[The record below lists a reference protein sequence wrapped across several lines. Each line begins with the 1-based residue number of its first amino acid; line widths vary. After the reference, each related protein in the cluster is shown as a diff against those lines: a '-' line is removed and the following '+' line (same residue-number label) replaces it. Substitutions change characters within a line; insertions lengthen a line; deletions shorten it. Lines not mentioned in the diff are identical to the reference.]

1 VSSCLPKEASRQLP
15 IDPHGPLTPVLALN
29 LADLLGCLQRPAEP
43 DIEEHRN
50 LLAVNPRGRTH
61 LVCGDIEPRT
71 KPSEK
76 RFKMI
81 ATTWGA
87 GQVAYSILWFFL
99 LFIEIWLAI
108 SIFIDIFRS
117 HDLKGWAKA
126 AWLLLVFVLPIV
138 GILAYLIFRG
148 DTMRAHQIQAAQD
161 QQTFQRNFLQ
171 YAVGQS
177 PADELSKLLEL
188 KNTGALTEAEFEKL
202 KAHVIDRASQVN

>member
-1 VSSCLPKEASRQLP
+1 
-15 IDPHGPLTPVLALN
+15 
-29 LADLLGCLQRPAEP
+29 
-43 DIEEHRN
+43 
-50 LLAVNPRGRTH
+50 
-61 LVCGDIEPRT
+61 
-71 KPSEK
+71 
-76 RFKMI
+76 MI

-148 DTMRAHQIQAAQD
+148 DTMRAHQIQAAQE
-161 QQTFQRNFLQ
+161 QQSLQRNFLQ
-171 YAVGQS
+171 HAVGQS
-177 PADELSKLLEL
+177 PADELSKLVEL

-202 KAHVIDRASQVN
+202 KGHVIDRSSQVN